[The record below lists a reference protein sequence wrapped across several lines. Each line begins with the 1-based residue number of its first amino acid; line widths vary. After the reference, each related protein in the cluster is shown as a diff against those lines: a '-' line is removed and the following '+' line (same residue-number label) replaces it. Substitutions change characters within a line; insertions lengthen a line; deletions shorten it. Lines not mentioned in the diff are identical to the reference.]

1 MRTSVALL
9 AALLALSFAPSLVGQ
24 AHAQDKTS
32 EAKPKATKATVVAR
46 KQRLEKAR
54 DGVRALAS
62 TPPPA
67 GLTAAQKKVFEEE
80 MTNLRAVADGTDAV
94 IQKLDA
100 GLAKPKVDL
109 DSMSEMGE
117 TESLRLQMAMDR
129 LSKVMS
135 TLSNLLKKVSD
146 TASTITQNLK

>member
-1 MRTSVALL
+1 MRTPSVLL
-9 AALLALSFAPSLVGQ
+9 AALVVLSVSPSLVEQ
-24 AHAQDKTS
+24 AHAQEKTS
-32 EAKPKATKATVVAR
+32 EAKPKPSKATVVAH

-54 DGVRALAS
+54 DAVRVLAS
-62 TPPPA
+62 TPAPA

-80 MTNLRAVADGTDAV
+80 MTKLRTVADGTDAV